1 MVNLVRRAEALVRGA
16 SGALEAPWLLPGTIG
31 RALGRFFGSLNLW
44 FWTIVGIPT
53 LLAGVYYFG
62 VASDLYVSEAQFV
75 VHGPSRSPVTGIAA
89 MLSGGADETSQDT
102 KVVDAFVTS
111 RGAVKQLEQKNDLR
125 AILSRP
131 EGDFLT
137 RFPGLMFWRK
147 DFEALY
153 STYGHFVSVQVDGAS
168 GIATLRVEAYRP
180 ADAERIAKA
189 LMADSE
195 VLINDLNER
204 ARRDALATFQQEVD
218 QAEQHLTTI
227 GRELTAYRIKANMLD
242 PKAEATGPFTLLAK
256 LNQEEAAAKG
266 QLADVLKNSPRS
278 PQIGLLRTRIASLD
292 KLIGEE
298 RSRITGNTG
307 SVATAMT
314 EYERLNLQMQMEQ
327 KILAQ
332 AVASREQ
339 ARLNAQRQQLYLET
353 ITSPNLPDYPL
364 LPKRA
369 VSFATVVGSC
379 LLAYGIA
386 WLLIAGVREHA
397 SA

>member
-75 VHGPSRSPVTGIAA
+75 VHGPSRTPVTGIAA

-111 RGAVKQLEQKNDLR
+111 RGAVKQLEEKDDLR
-125 AILSRP
+125 AIFSRP

-204 ARRDALATFQQEVD
+204 ARRDALATFQHEVD

-256 LNQEEAAAKG
+256 LNQEAAAAKG

-298 RSRITGNTG
+298 RARITGNKG

-314 EYERLNLQMQMEQ
+314 EYDRLNLQMQMEQ